1 MKGVINVLKPP
12 GMTSH
17 DGVNFMRRL
26 LQIKKIGHSGTLDPA
41 AAGVLPIFVGK
52 ATKAIEFFMD
62 DDKEYIA
69 EMRLGVT
76 TDTGDL
82 EGNVKDIRPIKV
94 TEFDLKEA
102 LRQFTGEISQVPP
115 MYSAVRYK
123 GRKLYELA
131 REGIVV
137 ERKPRRV
144 KIYSL
149 DLIDYSCESAI
160 LKVTCSKGTY
170 IRTLCEDIGKVL
182 GCGACLSCL
191 IRTSSGAFNIENSF
205 TLEEIEQAKLY
216 GRLNEVILPV
226 DEFLQKIPKVNLIA
240 ENAGFF
246 TKGKKIQGDF
256 KFLNDAEL
264 HLVRVYNH
272 NKEFLGIAKVIKDKD
287 KISLQVIKSLN

>member
-1 MKGVINVLKPP
+1 
-12 GMTSH
+12 
-17 DGVNFMRRL
+17 
-26 LQIKKIGHSGTLDPA
+26 
-41 AAGVLPIFVGK
+41 
-52 ATKAIEFFMD
+52 
-62 DDKEYIA
+62 
-69 EMRLGVT
+69 
-76 TDTGDL
+76 
-82 EGNVKDIRPIKV
+82 
-94 TEFDLKEA
+94 
-102 LRQFTGEISQVPP
+102 
-115 MYSAVRYK
+115 
-123 GRKLYELA
+123 
-131 REGIVV
+131 
-137 ERKPRRV
+137 V

-160 LKVTCSKGTY
+160 LKVACSKGTY